1 MDAVNGEAVL
11 AARQSASQA
20 RCSAHPPSRPWR
32 VGRALQE
39 QGQPYSTLQREYL
52 PSLTGEPPLPHNA
65 HYRQPHRCV
74 HGSRQLAL
82 RFTARLCGGCAAAP
96 CRAEPQTGGGSGL
109 WSVPTVE
116 RIRRRSGTRPL
127 LCLRRC
133 VTLCRRYAMA
143 SPSGAYGP
151 SAVPSP
157 RQCPMQTVRCRPQAM
172 QRDRRKAMR
181 PTRPV
186 RIGPSPD
193 MHRTSHRG
201 CAATPPWCRT
211 TRRSG
216 RAFRPPSRPVSTWS
230 TPVGAPSVRHH
241 SHRT

>member
-1 MDAVNGEAVL
+1 MAAFAVGMDAVNGEAVL

-96 CRAEPQTGGGSGL
+96 CRAANGRRQWPVECSHGRANPSTQRHSAAAVSA
-109 WSVPTVE
+109 SVRDVVSQVCHGITE
-116 RIRRRSGTRPL
+116 RRIRSERRAEPAAVSHANRALPPAGHAARPSEGN
-127 LCLRRC
+127 
-133 VTLCRRYAMA
+133 AA
-143 SPSGAYGP
+143 D
-151 SAVPSP
+151 SA
-157 RQCPMQTVRCRPQAM
+157 CE
-172 QRDRRKAMR
+172 
-181 PTRPV
+181 
-186 RIGPSPD
+186 GPSPG
-193 MHRTSHRG
+193 MHRTSHR
-201 CAATPPWCRT
+201 AAPQS
-211 TRRSG
+211 RRG
-216 RAFRPPSRPVSTWS
+216 VARPDARA
-230 TPVGAPSVRHH
+230 APSVR
-241 SHRT
+241 RPAQ